1 MKATKKFVLTA
12 LTAALLLLPM
22 GTVAIAENAEAS
34 MPQQEMETD
43 VDFVPGQVPA
53 ELSATDVLSPAL
65 HGVVLAM
72 LNHDVTSFDASNPE
86 LAWESVYNMLSLYG
100 QLDERSEYQGDD
112 LLVLSEGVADYA
124 SAILPDL
131 GVLGQLPGSLSDRM
145 SYDANSDSYLV
156 ACGSDDL
163 AQLNLTS
170 TPTAD
175 GKLMISGSMV
185 YTVDG
190 TSLAQFE
197 AVFDLADNM
206 FGHTLVSLE
215 LK

>member
-1 MKATKKFVLTA
+1 MKATKKLVLTA
-12 LTAALLLLPM
+12 LTTALLLLPM

-34 MPQQEMETD
+34 IPQDAVQVEE
-43 VDFVPGQVPA
+43 FVPGQVPA
-53 ELSATDVLSPAL
+53 ELSVTDAMSPAI

-72 LNHDVTSFDASNPE
+72 LNHDVNSFDASNQE

-100 QLDERSEYQGDD
+100 QLDERSEYQGGD
-112 LLVLSEGVADYA
+112 LVILSESVRDYA
-124 SAILPDL
+124 AAILPDVS
-131 GVLGQLPGSLSDRM
+131 VLNELPKGLDDRM
-145 SYDANSDSYLV
+145 SYNAQQDSFLV

-163 AQLNLTS
+163 AELHLPSAPADNGQLR
-170 TPTAD
+170 
-175 GKLMISGSMV
+175 ISGSLV

-190 TSLAQFE
+190 SELAQFD
-197 AVFDLADNM
+197 ALFQMSDNM